1 MVARKRINRIPV
13 ELNATIRQPPYSA
26 ISRFCGTAL
35 KSARL
40 QAPLRW
46 FQIASSADW
55 ASLEDVRQAFRSVDL
70 VGSLL
75 VFNLRGNRYRLMV
88 RINFR
93 ERKLFVK
100 NWKKWDN

>member
-1 MVARKRINRIPV
+1 MVARKRINRIPF
-13 ELNATIRQPPYSA
+13 ELNAPVRQPRYSP
-26 ISRFCGTAL
+26 ILRFCITSP
-35 KSARL
+35 KSGRL
-40 QAPLRW
+40 QTALRW

-75 VFNLRGNRYRLMV
+75 VFDFRGNRYRLMV

-93 ERKLFVK
+93 ARKLFVK
-100 NWKKWDN
+100 NWKQWDN